1 LHALPTNPG
10 KIILVNPTKYL
21 GNLLIAGGLIQ
32 QFSAHCQAR
41 GIELR
46 IVLDDSFRELLAG
59 SLPDRQVI
67 WYPRRAIARAGI
79 PGKFRLYLQCMK
91 QIRQFRADI
100 AFNIEEDSVSHR
112 LTQLSGAAYILGC
125 STTRH
130 HRGYHHVVPVN
141 FRLRPAAHKHRWY
154 SFAEVFAFVGLEAN
168 RVGYLQLQNRPLDE
182 PAAGKLAGAG
192 LREGLPVAV
201 IHAGATKAYK
211 RWPSA
216 SFAALAGLLMEQ
228 GMQVVFIGAGDDCRI
243 TDEII
248 AGLPPEQGYRAVNAC
263 GLLSLA
269 ELASFLAG
277 TDIMIG
283 NDSGPFH
290 LASALGIPGVVI
302 FGPTDA
308 DIWKPLGDKIRL
320 LQHRDLCSPD
330 CTRKNCLF
338 DHRCLR
344 MITPAETAA
353 AVENL
358 LSAGPGPDVQ

>member
-1 LHALPTNPG
+1 LHVLPTNPRR
-10 KIILVNPTKYL
+10 IILVNPTKYL

-32 QFSAHCQAR
+32 QFSDHCLAR

-59 SLPDRQVI
+59 SLPDNQVI

-79 PGKFRLYLQCMK
+79 PGKFRHYLRCLK

-112 LTQLSGAAYILGC
+112 LTQLSGANYILGC

-141 FRLRPAAHKHRWY
+141 FRLRPAERKHRWF

-168 RVGYLQLQNRPLDE
+168 RPGYLHLLKRPLE
-182 PAAGKLAGAG
+182 ESAAAKLAAAG
-192 LREGLPVAV
+192 LREGQPVAV

-211 RWPSA
+211 RWPSE
-216 SFAALAGLLMEQ
+216 SFSALAALLMDKGL
-228 GMQVVFIGAGDDCRI
+228 QVVFIGAGDDCRI
-243 TDEII
+243 TAEII
-248 AGLPPEQGYRAVNAC
+248 NGLPPGHGSLAINAC

-269 ELASFLAG
+269 ELSAFLASAAV
-277 TDIMIG
+277 MIG

-290 LASALGIPGVVI
+290 LASTLGVPGVVI

-308 DIWKPLGDKIRL
+308 DIWKPLGDNIRL

-330 CTRKNCLF
+330 CTRKSCLHN
-338 DHRCLR
+338 HRCLR
-344 MITPAETAA
+344 MITPTEIADAAETLLAA
-353 AVENL
+353 GNVS
-358 LSAGPGPDVQ
+358 SAQ